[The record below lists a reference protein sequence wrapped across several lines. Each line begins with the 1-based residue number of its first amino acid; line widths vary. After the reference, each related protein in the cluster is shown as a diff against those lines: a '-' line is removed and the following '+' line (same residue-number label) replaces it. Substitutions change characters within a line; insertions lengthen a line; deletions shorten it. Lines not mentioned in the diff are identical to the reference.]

1 MKQYIRFIYHLSSGV
16 AVTRYCD
23 VVGDEPMTKDDIKQ
37 LGSLYKNNKEN
48 ITFVTNDGLGGFFI
62 PDIDSVLAV
71 EIDIVTEKPLD
82 TRS

>member
-1 MKQYIRFIYHLSSGV
+1 MPRYIRTIYHLSSGV
-16 AVTRYCD
+16 AVTRYCN
-23 VVGDEPMTKDDIKQ
+23 VVGDAPMTKDDIKEF
-37 LGSLYKNNKEN
+37 GSLYRNNKEN
-48 ITFVTNDGLGGFFI
+48 IVFVTNDGLGGFFI